1 MNKQVQQFWQDFR
14 QKHNLNLN
22 TPVDAWAF
30 GATTQQAD
38 ELAELVNRGIKTATT
53 SAYELY
59 DKNEKHLKQVSGIL
73 FLIVNRNLFVLF
85 KIRWWKLFL
94 MI

>member
-53 SAYELY
+53 SE
-59 DKNEKHLKQVSGIL
+59 VP
-73 FLIVNRNLFVLF
+73 
-85 KIRWWKLFL
+85 
-94 MI
+94 